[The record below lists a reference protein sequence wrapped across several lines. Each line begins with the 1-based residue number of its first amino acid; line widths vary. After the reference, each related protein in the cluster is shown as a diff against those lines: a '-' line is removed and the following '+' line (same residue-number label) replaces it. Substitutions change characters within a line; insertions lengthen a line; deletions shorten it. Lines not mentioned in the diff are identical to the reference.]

1 MMMPSAHLRGEQIA
15 DLAAGL
21 LDSADASRAEA
32 HLAGC
37 DKCSG
42 LVADLA
48 ATRRVLAAEGADPP
62 AMPAGV
68 AARLDAAFA
77 AERRAPMA
85 ATARTSA
92 PGQVPAQSLR
102 SIARRPSR
110 AWLPQALVAAASVA
124 VLGAAI
130 GIGASQLGDQD
141 GAASVDVQ
149 GSDAFGRVEGNAAN
163 PPPGTDKSEA
173 ADGDMLGSPQQGSTT
188 LEGLRSATLADQLD
202 RLLAKHAAPTFAA
215 ADPLDE
221 ATTTCV
227 RSALGREPS
236 PTWSVYPAELD
247 GRSVQLV
254 VTSSGSEP
262 LRALALEC
270 TGRPR
275 VVATVP
281 TD

>member
-1 MMMPSAHLRGEQIA
+1 MTMPSAHLRVEQIA
-15 DLAAGL
+15 DLSAGL
-21 LDSADASRAEA
+21 LDSAEASRAEA

-37 DKCSG
+37 DKCSVWSPTS
-42 LVADLA
+42 LPPDECWQPREP
-48 ATRRVLAAEGADPP
+48 TRPQCRPASPP
-62 AMPAGV
+62 GWTPHSPPSGV
-68 AARLDAAFA
+68 RPWPPPLGH
-77 AERRAPMA
+77 RP
-85 ATARTSA
+85 

-141 GAASVDVQ
+141 GAASVDAQ
-149 GSDAFGRVEGNAAN
+149 GSDAFGRVEGNAAS

-202 RLLAKHAAPTFAA
+202 RLLAKHRSPPYAA

-281 TD
+281 TG